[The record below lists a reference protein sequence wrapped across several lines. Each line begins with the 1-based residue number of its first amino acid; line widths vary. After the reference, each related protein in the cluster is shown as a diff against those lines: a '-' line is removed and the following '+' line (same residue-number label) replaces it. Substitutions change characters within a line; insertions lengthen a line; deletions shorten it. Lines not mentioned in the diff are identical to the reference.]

1 MAFFVVVR
9 IQSTDDRG
17 TPKICSINIP
27 EWQTRVLSSWRHIL
41 AYVHKWEKFAISN
54 ANWFWRLWSTITL
67 QLLLYIIQLWIRSS
81 YPTIDRLA
89 FEFEIIII
97 LCCHCADHLSL
108 YIDSRDPAPVWV
120 LTHVFIIIR
129 QKSHELQSL
138 SWVAVTVVLV
148 DTIYSPQPTTIL
160 IQLSIGSNR
169 SQPLGDLI
177 NLNSP

>member
-97 LCCHCADHLSL
+97 LCCHGIVLIISLSL
-108 YIDSRDPAPVWV
+108 HRLPRSGTC
-120 LTHVFIIIR
+120 L
-129 QKSHELQSL
+129 
-138 SWVAVTVVLV
+138 
-148 DTIYSPQPTTIL
+148 
-160 IQLSIGSNR
+160 GSNTRIYHHQTKVTRTPILVVNGCYCRTCRYFLLTPSPRQSSSNYRLDPTDR
-169 SQPLGDLI
+169 SH
-177 NLNSP
+177 